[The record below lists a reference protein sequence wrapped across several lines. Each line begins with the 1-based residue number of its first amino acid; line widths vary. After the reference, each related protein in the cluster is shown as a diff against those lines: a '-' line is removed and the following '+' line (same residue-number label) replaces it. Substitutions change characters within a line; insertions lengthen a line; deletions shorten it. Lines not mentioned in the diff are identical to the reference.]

1 MILGGEN
8 GVGRMR
14 MRTEEEGEE
23 IGGGM
28 MRMRIGEEI
37 GVGKMRTEEEGE
49 VIGVVMLRRMVGV
62 GRRQQV
68 VLENRCRF
76 SLPLGQGV

>member
-1 MILGGEN
+1 
-8 GVGRMR
+8 

-28 MRMRIGEEI
+28 MRMRTGEEI
-37 GVGKMRTEEEGE
+37 GVGKMRTDEKGE

-62 GRRQQV
+62 GMMTMSGL
-68 VLENRCRF
+68 LEKEWT
-76 SLPLGQGV
+76 